1 MTHILPSSVAIIG
14 GGPAGLMA
22 ADVLSQAGVRVSV
35 YDAMP
40 SVGRKFLLAGVGGMN
55 ISNVEPFEQFVLRY
69 GTRSHRCAAMLQQF
83 SPDALRAWLDELGI
97 KTFVGSSG
105 RVFPTD
111 MKAAPLLRA
120 WLHRLR
126 GAGVKL
132 QVRHRWLGWSATAS
146 GALSFATPEGL
157 KHVQADAVVLAL
169 GGGSWGKFGATG
181 AWVPILAERGIAVA
195 PLLPSNCGFDGVWSD
210 LFKTRFAGRPLKS
223 VAAMVIKADGSRV
236 QQHGELM
243 VTATGLEG
251 GLIYAFSAPLREA
264 VMATGSATV
273 YVDLM
278 PQLDAQTVIKKL
290 SPPRLKQ
297 SLSNYLRKHL
307 GLEGVKA
314 GLLREILTTAD
325 FEDKARLAGFI
336 KALPIKLVATR
347 PLDEAISSAGGVRFE
362 ALDKHLMLHEHPGIF
377 CAGEMLD
384 WEAPTG
390 GYLLTACF
398 ASGYVA
404 GQGVLQWLHKR

>member
-1 MTHILPSSVAIIG
+1 MTPILPSSVAIIG

-22 ADVLSQAGVRVSV
+22 AEVLSQAGVRVSV

-55 ISNVEPFEQFVLRY
+55 ISNLEPFEQFVLRY
-69 GTRSHRCAAMLQQF
+69 GARHTEIAAMLQQF
-83 SPDALRAWLDELGI
+83 SPDTLRGWLEELGI

-120 WLHRLR
+120 WLQRLR

-132 QVRHRWLGWSATAS
+132 QVRHRWLGWPTTAPNT
-146 GALSFATPEGL
+146 LSFATPEGL
-157 KHVQADAVVLAL
+157 KHVQADAVILAL

-210 LFKTRFAGRPLKS
+210 LFKTRFAGQPLKS
-223 VAAMVIKADGSRV
+223 VAATVIKADGSRV
-236 QQHGELM
+236 QQHGEVM
-243 VTATGLEG
+243 ITATGLEG

-264 VMATGSATV
+264 IMATGSATL

-278 PQLDAQTVIKKL
+278 PHHDVQTVIKKL
-290 SPPRLKQ
+290 SQPRLKQ
-297 SLSNYLRKHL
+297 SLSNYLRKCVS
-307 GLEGVKA
+307 LEGVKM
-314 GLLREILTTAD
+314 GLLREILMPTD
-325 FEDKARLAGFI
+325 FDDPVRLAGFI
-336 KALPIKLVATR
+336 KALPIKLIASR
-347 PLDEAISSAGGVRFE
+347 PLDEAISTAGGVKFE